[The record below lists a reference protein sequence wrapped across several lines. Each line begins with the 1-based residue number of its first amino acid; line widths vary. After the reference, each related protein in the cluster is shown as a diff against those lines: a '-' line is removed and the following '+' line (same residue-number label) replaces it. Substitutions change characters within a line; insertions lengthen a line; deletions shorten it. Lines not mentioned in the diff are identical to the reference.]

1 MKVLIQLLRAVL
13 TLIWAL
19 VLVVGVRLYLDC
31 GREPSAPADGP
42 RAVERHGQPDGAC
55 L

>member
-19 VLVVGVRLYLDC
+19 VLVVGVRLYLDETVA
-31 GREPSAPADGP
+31 GSHDGP